1 MAEEVLT
8 VDDETRLES
17 VQWTDDGQILSVSS
31 SRATV
36 YAFLSK
42 LPLIGGSCD
51 KRVAF
56 LSSLTEVS
64 VHLVESKDDEER
76 LVIRLETEPSVI
88 AVGSDH
94 VAVAM
99 NNKAWFYSLTGSST
113 SYLLPG
119 F

>member
-1 MAEEVLT
+1 MAEEVVT
-8 VDDETRLES
+8 VDDETRLEG
-17 VQWTDDGQILSVSS
+17 VQWTEDGQILSVSS

-42 LPLIGGSCD
+42 LPLIGGSWD

-64 VHLVESKDDEER
+64 VHTIEADAGDESR

-94 VAVAM
+94 VATVM
-99 NNKAWFYSLTGSST
+99 NNKAWFYSLTGLST
-113 SYLLPG
+113 IIL
-119 F
+119 